1 MSNTFLNKPLTHLQ
15 FVIMFGSISA
25 ILIGGMFYFAQY
37 SDNKRAEYRA
47 SQIAWEDSLLQEQF
61 DHIEHTYSTLKKTVS
76 GTAVRYTV
84 GDKECIGLARGA
96 VNIDNNSFSIK
107 TFRDQN
113 IPTGRMLTKSFLLA
127 VSDVR
132 HPDMNDAVWK
142 DMVAQFEM
150 QEKCT

>member
-1 MSNTFLNKPLTHLQ
+1 MVAPCGGPK
-15 FVIMFGSISA
+15 SISKSQFF
-25 ILIGGMFYFAQY
+25 LIFVLALICGIGPPAYIFSKDKEAKVARTALEATFN
-37 SDNKRAEYRA
+37 STE
-47 SQIAWEDSLLQEQF
+47 IA
-61 DHIEHTYSTLKKTVS
+61 HIEQMRNAFKKTVS
-76 GTAVRYTV
+76 GTTVRYTV
-84 GDKECIGLARGA
+84 GNKECVGLARGA
-96 VNIDNNSFSIK
+96 VNINNNSFSIK